1 MAGRPTKYKKEYNEQ
16 VYKLALLGAT
26 DKEFADF
33 FNVGEKTIN
42 NWKEKE
48 PEFLQ
53 SIKEGKI
60 EADAKVSES
69 LYKRA
74 LGYTYEEERIEK
86 KNGKEVSKTITK
98 KEVVPDV
105 AAINIW
111 LKNRRGR
118 INPEEGQKWADKQ
131 EVEHSGNIDNTTTI
145 TALNKKEQDKIERL
159 LKKFRDESH

>member
-1 MAGRPTKYKKEYNEQ
+1 MAGRPTKYKKEYNKQ

-33 FNVGEKTIN
+33 FNVDESTIN
-42 NWKEKE
+42 NWKIKE
-48 PEFLQ
+48 PEFLE

-60 EADAKVSES
+60 KADYKVAKS

-74 LGYTYEEERIEK
+74 NGYDV
-86 KNGKEVSKTITK
+86 KEVKTKIEGSQITEITTTTK
-98 KEVVPDV
+98 HIVPDV

-118 INPEEGQKWADKQ
+118 IDPDEGQKWADKH
-131 EVEHSGNIDNTTTI
+131 EYEHSGSIVSEIIVKDEETQKN
-145 TALNKKEQDKIERL
+145 LNDLIKGD
-159 LKKFRDESH
+159 